1 MFFLQQVTLS
11 FQNEKKLKYLQYESM
26 IKSSIS
32 AKGLLVRLYLFG
44 KLYFFLTGAMLS
56 ELYFPLTS
64 KI

>member
-32 AKGLLVRLYLFG
+32 AIGLLVRLYLFG

-56 ELYFPLTS
+56 GF
-64 KI
+64 IFH